1 MAEEE
6 QFKQGGV
13 FEARNKEAKKRR
25 AKQNKKILL
34 YYHCKPLQQ
43 LGVRSEAAEKNGS
56 KGFLPK
62 ERKGDL
68 NEEEMGLI
76 LRDMEGH
83 SNLVKTLER
92 KISKLEKTIALM
104 EENKIRQRK
113 TDSSHLVVS
122 IEVAATPSD
131 KEGPSARETE
141 LKSELDSALAR
152 NKKLKQRLVDTENT
166 QLALRRRISELEKQT
181 KDLQSKFDRE
191 ANEHWDCFRLFKKDF
206 KENPMLAWDFAK
218 QFEYHLRHNM
228 Q

>member
-1 MAEEE
+1 M
-6 QFKQGGV
+6 
-13 FEARNKEAKKRR
+13 
-25 AKQNKKILL
+25 
-34 YYHCKPLQQ
+34 
-43 LGVRSEAAEKNGS
+43 
-56 KGFLPK
+56 
-62 ERKGDL
+62 
-68 NEEEMGLI
+68 
-76 LRDMEGH
+76 
-83 SNLVKTLER
+83 
-92 KISKLEKTIALM
+92 
-104 EENKIRQRK
+104 
-113 TDSSHLVVS
+113 VS
-122 IEVAATPSD
+122 IEVEATPSD

-228 Q
+228 QQQGLVLGPRIGHGGFGVSYKACILSLIHI